1 MHRTH
6 HTDSVTNPVWVGQR
20 LVHAPMRISPGFGRG
35 FPFVLAS
42 ESMKTLDSPH
52 PVDIHVGCR
61 VRSRRMMLGMTQSEL
76 AGQFGLTFQQ
86 LQKYESG
93 ANRISASRLW
103 EIAKILNV
111 PVAWFF
117 EDLEDNTLSAEEF
130 PDTKVFEI
138 AQMVQ
143 ALPTKIQRPVLLA
156 FKSLAVHSKS

>member
-42 ESMKTLDSPH
+42 KSMKTLDSPH
-52 PVDIHVGCR
+52 PVDIHVGRR
-61 VRSRRMMLGMTQSEL
+61 VRSRRMMLSMTQSEL

-111 PVAWFF
+111 PVVWFF
-117 EDLEDNTLSAEEF
+117 EEFEDSELSAKNL
-130 PDTKVFEI
+130 PDTGVLEI
-138 AQMVQ
+138 ARMVE
-143 ALPTKIQRPVLLA
+143 ALPTKIRRLVLLA
-156 FKSLAVHSKS
+156 IKSLAFHSDS